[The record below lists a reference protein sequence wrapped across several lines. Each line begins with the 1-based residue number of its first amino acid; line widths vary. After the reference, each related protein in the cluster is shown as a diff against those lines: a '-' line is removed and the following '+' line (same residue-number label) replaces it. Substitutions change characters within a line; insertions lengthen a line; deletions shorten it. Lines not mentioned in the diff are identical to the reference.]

1 MTNGDTTEQHGE
13 GVQDMDTFKEACAVF
28 GHEDALARLRM
39 FRDELEAHLAW
50 VAKAP
55 PDHDALRDVAHRT
68 AGRAGV
74 LGFPALAEA
83 SALLD
88 DAVREGTAV
97 EAVLHHWMEQAQLA
111 ARR

>member
-1 MTNGDTTEQHGE
+1 MTNGDTTEQRDE

-28 GHEDALARLRM
+28 GDEDALARLGM

-50 VAKAP
+50 VAKPP
-55 PDHDALRDVAHRT
+55 PDQDALRDVAHRT

-74 LGFPALAEA
+74 LGFPALADA
-83 SALLD
+83 SARLD
-88 DAVREGTAV
+88 DAARAGTAV
-97 EAVLHHWMEQAQLA
+97 AAALDHWIEQAQLA